1 MLLIFLSFWQ
11 HDYDCFTRLRLN
23 GKDAKR
29 RHSYAGVSKASAAV
43 ASPARSKTPGRMQD
57 IAVLRAAYERSSS
70 GSSSKGKGKATESK
84 AEREKEREHTPA
96 RVVGERMYF
105 PGSPAPVT
113 TAQLLEEAEREVVNA
128 GVVSPSRSAKG
139 GESISFSASARRTSA
154 RGVPLPDSDDEGDAP
169 AQEEGAREWAKA
181 DWKTLDACFTDER
194 IAVAARLGMVLNL
207 SPAPAPRTPVRLAS
221 TSASSDGGP
230 AVMMASADAVDL
242 GAVVRRFVTHMGGER
257 VVRKWGD
264 AWDV

>member
-1 MLLIFLSFWQ
+1 
-11 HDYDCFTRLRLN
+11 
-23 GKDAKR
+23 
-29 RHSYAGVSKASAAV
+29 VSKASAAV

-70 GSSSKGKGKATESK
+70 GSKGKGKAE
-84 AEREKEREHTPA
+84 AEREEKQREHTPA
-96 RVVGERMYF
+96 RVVGERVYF

-113 TAQLLEEAEREVVNA
+113 TAQLLEEAEREVVSA

-154 RGVPLPDSDDEGDAP
+154 RGVPLPESDDEGDAP
-169 AQEEGAREWAKA
+169 AQGEEAREWAKV
-181 DWKTLDACFTDER
+181 DWKALDACFTDER

-257 VVRKWGD
+257 VVGKWGD